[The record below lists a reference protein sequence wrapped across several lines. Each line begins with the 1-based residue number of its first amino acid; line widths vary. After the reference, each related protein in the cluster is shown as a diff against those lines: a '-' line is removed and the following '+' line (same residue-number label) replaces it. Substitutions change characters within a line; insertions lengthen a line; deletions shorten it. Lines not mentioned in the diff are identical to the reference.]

1 MYSHDTYGLG
11 HIRRT
16 LAIAKNI
23 RELPANILILT
34 GSPLVGRFTIPRNV
48 DFVRIPGMIKVT
60 NEEYLPLS
68 MKLEAA
74 QVLSIRESIILA
86 TVKSFCP
93 DILVVD
99 KAPLGL
105 KKEIVPALEWIKEGL
120 PSCRTV
126 LGLRDV
132 MDSAEE
138 TRREWEEKNV
148 YLAMELL
155 YDEIWV
161 YGVQEFYDPVR
172 EYLIPEP
179 VSKKVYFTGYIPRYV
194 PTQQELDRVR
204 KELGLPQDRPTVLV
218 TVGGGGDGY
227 PILDAFLKAFESRP
241 SELPFYGLLVTGPF
255 LNSSR
260 FHEIKKRAA
269 LLGWRAIRFHK
280 FMEALIGNADAVI
293 SMGGYNTVCEI
304 FSQCKPC
311 LIVPRAVPREEQLI
325 RAEILNSRG
334 FCDYI
339 KPGSVNPEV
348 LREKILKLLAHRS
361 SLSKRM
367 REFPFTAFEVI
378 RQRLVALMERNGEK
392 NRSSFGNDP

>member
-23 RELPANILILT
+23 RSLPANILILT

-68 MKLEAA
+68 MKLEAT

-86 TVKSFCP
+86 TVKSFRP
-93 DILVVD
+93 DVLVVD

-105 KKEIVPALEWIKEGL
+105 KKEVVPALEWIREEL

-138 TRREWEEKNV
+138 TRRDWEEKNV
-148 YLAMELL
+148 YVVMDSL

-161 YGVQEFYDPVR
+161 YGVQGFYDPVK
-172 EYLIPEP
+172 EYLIPES
-179 VSKKVYFTGYIPRYV
+179 VSRKVYFTGYIPRYV
-194 PTQQELDRVR
+194 PTRQELEKVR
-204 KELGLPQDRPTVLV
+204 RDIGLPQDRPTVLV

-227 PILDAFLKAFESRP
+227 PILDTFLRAFETES
-241 SELPFYGLLVTGPF
+241 SELSFYGLLVTGPF
-255 LNSSR
+255 LSSSR
-260 FHEIKKRAA
+260 FQEVRSRAA
-269 LLGWRAIRFHK
+269 SLGWRAIRFHK
-280 FMEALIGNADAVI
+280 FMEAVIGNSDVVV
-293 SMGGYNTVCEI
+293 SMGGYNTICEI

-311 LIVPRAVPREEQLI
+311 LVVPRTVPREEQLI
-325 RAEILNSRG
+325 RAEILHRHG

-339 KPGSVNPEV
+339 KPGFLTPEI
-348 LREKILKLLAHRS
+348 LREKILKLLSDRS
-361 SLSKRM
+361 SLSERM
-367 REFPFTAFEVI
+367 KGFPFTAFDVI
-378 RQRLVALMERNGEK
+378 RQRLIVLKEKGGEQISGPSRNG
-392 NRSSFGNDP
+392 P